1 MKGGFGMAKVRIVVL
16 GMALFLFVLGLSA
29 YSAHGVI
36 NVNTATQEQLMMLPG
51 IGEKTSKNIVAYR
64 HANGPFKSLD
74 ALTKVKG
81 ISKKKLDKLRPS
93 LVLEG
98 QTTYIPVES
107 PKASGETPS
116 NSKQ

>member
-16 GMALFLFVLGLSA
+16 GTALFLFVLGLSA
-29 YSAHGVI
+29 YSARGVI

-64 HANGPFKSLD
+64 QANGPFKSLD
-74 ALTKVKG
+74 GLTKVKG
-81 ISKKKLDKLRPS
+81 ISKKKLDKLRQS

-98 QTTYIPVES
+98 QNTYIPVES
-107 PKASGETPS
+107 PKIPGKNPS